1 MNELK
6 IFLLYF
12 LFCCLLAGGII
23 AYVEYLDT
31 VELEDK
37 LIGSERPENFI
48 LADKL
53 CKFYGFDKAAKLI
66 DDGRKIKMLCEE

>member
-1 MNELK
+1 MNTLK
-6 IFLLYF
+6 IFLFFF
-12 LFCCLLAGGII
+12 LCCCLFAGGII

-31 VELEDK
+31 VELEDR

-53 CKFYGFDKAAKLI
+53 CKFYGFDKATTLI
-66 DDGRKIKMLCEE
+66 PDGRKITMLCK